1 MVDTPGPWGCAGEGV
16 VAADEIVIEPV
27 LTALEA

>member
-1 MVDTPGPWGCAGEGV
+1 MVDTPGPRGCVGEGV
-16 VAADEIVIEPV
+16 VVADEVVIEPV